1 MAFKHQDPPQLSS
14 PCYIERI
21 PPEIANLICYSIH
34 KEDAL
39 NLRLVCKF
47 WNDAATPFMPSMP
60 EKVSLIFKPES
71 FQRLVDIPRHPF
83 IAKQIT
89 SLYYEPNTLIK
100 HVTQDDWEDD
110 LSYFPRCEAY
120 PPFDAS
126 ERGLRLYNRNVA
138 RDRASPVRNYSRSHL
153 DKAYKEYTRMYAEQE
168 DLRHRGYGF
177 KELSDAM
184 SRLPKLSDICMNH
197 GSAICQ
203 GPKGVNN
210 AFAAGLSKP
219 GGDYYCGDGGVS
231 FMRSLLLA
239 VHETGIELN
248 TLRLG
253 EVNWKFL
260 QQSDE
265 VLKRMRYTL
274 RHLTTLQLA
283 IFARTEHEYAEIP
296 PTCRNYLR
304 SNSALSEFLAAAPK
318 LKDLAI
324 AFDGYKPHCP
334 AGLNQIVGD
343 TVWPCLESIAMDCVD
358 ATFGDWNH
366 FFKQHASTLK
376 HVAMGTIILRNG
388 TWIDTL
394 EKMSQVL
401 NLRSV
406 DASGSLI
413 GLNPSQHWYLGPNAC
428 TIFST
433 SPTHNRTS
441 KAVQDYL
448 VKGGSCPLLDEVAHP
463 QRSVFTVP

>member
-1 MAFKHQDPPQLSS
+1 MAFKHQDPSQLSS
-14 PCYIERI
+14 SCCIERI
-21 PPEIANLICYSIH
+21 PPEVANLICYNID

-47 WNDAATPFMPSMP
+47 WNDVATPFMPSMSQ
-60 EKVSLIFKPES
+60 KVTLIFKPES

-83 IAKQIT
+83 IGKQVT
-89 SLYYEPNTLIK
+89 SLYYEPDTLMK
-100 HVTQDDWEDD
+100 HATKDDWEDYIT
-110 LSYFPRCEAY
+110 SFPRCEAE
-120 PPFDAS
+120 PPSDAS

-168 DLRHRGYGF
+168 DLRNRGYGF
-177 KELSDAM
+177 KQLSDAM
-184 SRLPKLSDICMNH
+184 SRLPNLSDICMNH

-210 AFAAGLSKP
+210 AFASSLSKP
-219 GGDYYCGDGGVS
+219 RGDYYCGDGGIS

-239 VHETGIELN
+239 VYEAGIELD

-253 EVNWKFL
+253 AVNWKFL

-265 VLKRMRYTL
+265 TLKRIKYTL
-274 RHLTTLQLA
+274 RYLTTLELA
-283 IFARTEHEYAEIP
+283 ISATTEHTYPEIA
-296 PTCRNYLR
+296 PTYRNYLR
-304 SNSALSEFLAAAPK
+304 NNSALSEFLTAAPK
-318 LKDLAI
+318 LKVLAI
-324 AFDGYKPHCP
+324 TFDNYRPNCP

-343 TVWPCLESIAMDCVD
+343 TVWPYLESIAMDCVD
-358 ATFGDWNH
+358 ATFEDWNH

-376 HVAMGTIILRNG
+376 HVTMRTIILRNG
-388 TWIDTL
+388 TWIDAL

-406 DASGSLI
+406 EASGSLI
-413 GLNPSQHWYLGPNAC
+413 GLNPSQHWYLGPDVF

-433 SPTHNRTS
+433 SPTRNRTS

-448 VKGGSCPLLDEVAHP
+448 VEGGSCPLLDEVAHP
-463 QRSVFTVP
+463 QS